1 MNLNR
6 LISLALLL
14 APLAVSSAPA
24 EPRVV
29 ATFESLGVYWSP
41 PGDPGGA
48 GCPIQFRKAGET
60 QWRDAL
66 PLWYDARNR
75 ECRGSI
81 VQLEPGSK
89 YELQLGARQFSA
101 STWSERFPVARTV
114 KVKPSEAL
122 KITEGG
128 TPSGYVLYD
137 GEGTTIDGSDRELYN
152 ISIGAPYVI
161 VRGFT
166 LKGAKQ
172 DAIRLLAGAHDV
184 VIEDNDISDWGRFRY
199 TNSAGWKIGMDMDA
213 GVRAVCNAS
222 WRMERTVI
230 QRNRIH
236 HPRYGAN
243 SWSWGHPAGPQA
255 ITYSHCGG
263 NHVIRYNEIY
273 SEDQHY
279 FNDGIGG
286 EDNFSDIGFP
296 NADTDIYGNRISHA
310 WDDAIEAEGGNRNV
324 RIWGNYLDLTG
335 TGIASTVTHNGPLY
349 IFRNV
354 YARSRK
360 LSERPIDAD
369 DRGPFAKA
377 GATKEWGNGRRYVF
391 HNTLL
396 QPEGKGNSGGG
407 AGQGI
412 SGNSGQPLTNTVTRN
427 NIWTIWKPHWD
438 AINEAGGAG
447 NDFDYDLYNGRL
459 AAPRGAEAHGIAGT
473 PTYER
478 EFVLAAKS
486 AGIDRAVRIPNF
498 NDAYVGAAPDIGAQ
512 ETGAPILQFGRAA
525 AESRE
530 RATFRTARKQ

>member
-1 MNLNR
+1 VKPRHL
-6 LISLALLL
+6 LLLALLGSVT
-14 APLAVSSAPA
+14 AFAA

-41 PGDPGGA
+41 PADPGA
-48 GCPIQFRKAGET
+48 RGCPVQFRRAGEA

-66 PLWYDARNR
+66 PLWYDVRNR

-81 VQLEPGSK
+81 VQLEPGTK
-89 YELQLGARQFSA
+89 YELRVGGTQTSAR
-101 STWSERFPVARTV
+101 TWSERFPVARTV
-114 KVKPSEAL
+114 KVTSNAPL
-122 KITEGG
+122 KISEGG
-128 TPSGYVLYD
+128 TPAGYVLYS
-137 GEGTTIDGSDRELYN
+137 GEGSTLDGRDSELYN
-152 ISIGAPYVI
+152 ITIAAPYVI
-161 VRGFT
+161 VRGFR

-172 DAIRLLAGAHDV
+172 DAIRLLPGAHDV
-184 VIEDNDISDWGRFRY
+184 VIEDNDISGWGRYRY
-199 TNSAGWKIGMDMDA
+199 TNSAGWKIGQDMDA

-222 WRMERTVI
+222 WRLERTVI

-255 ITYSHCGG
+255 LTYSHCGG

-273 SEDQHY
+273 SDEQHY

-286 EDNFSDIGFP
+286 EDNFSDVGFP

-310 WDDAIEAEGGNRNV
+310 WDDAIEAEGANRNV
-324 RIWGNYLDLTG
+324 RIWGNYLDLTA
-335 TGIASTVTHNGPLY
+335 TGVASTVTHAGPLY

-360 LSERPIDAD
+360 LSERALDAD

-377 GATKEWGNGRRYVF
+377 GATKDWGGGRRYVF

-396 QPEGKGNSGGG
+396 QPDGNRG
-407 AGQGI
+407 AGEGI

-427 NIWTIWKPHWD
+427 NIWYIWKPHWD
-438 AINEAGGAG
+438 AINEAGGSG
-447 NDFDYDLYNGRL
+447 NDFDNDLYNGRL
-459 AAPRGAEAHGIAGT
+459 NASRDAEKHGISGT
-473 PTYER
+473 PNFER
-478 EFVLAAKS
+478 GFVLS
-486 AGIDRAVRIPNF
+486 ARSPGVDRGVRIPNF

-512 ETGAPILQFGRAA
+512 ETGAPILRFGLDAIS
-525 AESRE
+525 SRDV
-530 RATFRTARKQ
+530 ATFRTARKQ